1 MTAHLLVTFFCPDRT
16 GLVSGV
22 TGALFDLGANL
33 GDTTFAVLGGGAE
46 FTTICSLPD
55 DVTADHVTD
64 RLRALP
70 ELAEAEL
77 TVEPF
82 TLSPEQGPTG
92 DVTHRIVLIGGDQ
105 PGLIARLSEV
115 FVQFGAN
122 IVRIEARRVPD
133 APGHR
138 YETRFAVWIPEEKAQ
153 SCLATVANTAGELSL
168 DCRWQAD

>member
-1 MTAHLLVTFFCPDRT
+1 MMRDPPSAHDPPAAMTAHLLVTFFCPDRT

-55 DVTADHVTD
+55 DVTADHVTNT
-64 RLRALP
+64 LRALP

-105 PGLIARLSEV
+105 PGLIARLSEGNKNHLTDTSFPV
-115 FVQFGAN
+115 DLPPRSVPGA
-122 IVRIEARRVPD
+122 
-133 APGHR
+133 
-138 YETRFAVWIPEEKAQ
+138 AQ
-153 SCLATVANTAGELSL
+153 LSSGCTSSL
-168 DCRWQAD
+168 P